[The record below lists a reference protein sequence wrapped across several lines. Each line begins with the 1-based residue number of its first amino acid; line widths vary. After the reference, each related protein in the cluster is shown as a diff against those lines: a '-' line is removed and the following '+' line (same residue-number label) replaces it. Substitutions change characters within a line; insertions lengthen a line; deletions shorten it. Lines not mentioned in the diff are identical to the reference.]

1 MAKEKGEPRVMI
13 YIPKMDDATGA
24 KVDQTEHVT
33 INGNTTIVQRGMRV
47 EVPVPVFE
55 ALKVKYPDL

>member
-1 MAKEKGEPRVMI
+1 MV
-13 YIPKMDDATGA
+13 YIPKIEDAVGA

-33 INGNTTIVQRGMRV
+33 INGRTTIVQRGERV
-47 EVPVPVFE
+47 EVPVDVFT

>member
-1 MAKEKGEPRVMI
+1 MV
-13 YIPKMDDATGA
+13 YIPKIEDAVGA

-33 INGNTTIVQRGMRV
+33 INGRTTIVQRGERV
-47 EVPVPVFE
+47 EVPVDVFA